1 MIDIILPISFVAST
15 LLVYKYSLSIS
26 FTIFPFSL
34 IDVFVF
40 MGKPAFA
47 FKFTMFSHPLIF
59 GSILEFN
66 RT

>member
-1 MIDIILPISFVAST
+1 
-15 LLVYKYSLSIS
+15 
-26 FTIFPFSL
+26 
-34 IDVFVF
+34 